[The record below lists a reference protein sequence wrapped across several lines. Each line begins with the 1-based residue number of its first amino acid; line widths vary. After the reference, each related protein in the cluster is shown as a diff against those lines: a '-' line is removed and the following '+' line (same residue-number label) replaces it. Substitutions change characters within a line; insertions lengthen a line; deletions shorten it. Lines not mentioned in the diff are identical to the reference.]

1 LDDRKIAFEVVLAM
15 SLRFLWLSILLAAVT
30 VAAGSVGLQVDTGIS
45 MPWSGYLKNIETGEK
60 IEIIKRANFRA
71 FFQTTIGYTFFEEH
85 SIEAMISPF
94 SIESRLEQDEE
105 EPAEYTSRYV
115 QDTYRLRYRYLLPPL
130 ERFCL
135 QIGLHATLHIKEL
148 VIGGS
153 MEYTNGWTDFS
164 FGPSALISLSMNEI
178 VSLVMEVEAGIGR
191 DNGFLDI
198 FAGLNLSG
206 PFYFVRVGIRNLS
219 TNGFSGGEALS
230 TSFWNFGAQ
239 FRAVF

>member
-1 LDDRKIAFEVVLAM
+1 MF
-15 SLRFLWLSILLAAVT
+15 LRFLWLSLLLTAVT

-45 MPWSGYLKNIETGEK
+45 MPWNGYLKNIETGEK

-85 SIEAMISPF
+85 SIEAMVSPF
-94 SIESRLEQDEE
+94 SIESRLEQEGDE

-130 ERFCL
+130 DRFYL
-135 QIGLHATLHIKEL
+135 QIGLHATLHMKEL

-153 MEYTNGWTDFS
+153 REYTNEWTDFS

-198 FAGLNLSG
+198 FTGLNLSG
-206 PFYFVRVGIRNLS
+206 PFYFVRAGIRNLS

>member
-1 LDDRKIAFEVVLAM
+1 MF
-15 SLRFLWLSILLAAVT
+15 LRFLWLSLLLAAVT
-30 VAAGSVGLQVDTGIS
+30 VAAGNVGLQVDAGVS
-45 MPWSGYLKNIETGEK
+45 MPWSGYLKNIETGERV
-60 IEIIKRANFRA
+60 EIIKRANFRA

-94 SIESRLEQDEE
+94 SIESRLEQDGDEG
-105 EPAEYTSRYV
+105 PTEYTSRYV

-135 QIGLHATLHIKEL
+135 QIGLHATLQMKEL
-148 VIGGS
+148 VIDGS
-153 MEYTNGWTDFS
+153 REYTNKWINFS
-164 FGPSALISLSMNEI
+164 FGPSALISISMNEI
-178 VSLVMEVEAGIGR
+178 VSLIIEVEAGIGA

-206 PFYFVRVGIRNLS
+206 PFYFVRAGIRNLS

-230 TSFWNFGAQ
+230 TSLWNFGAQ